1 MSLTRAN
8 VETILVRRCGSLL
21 TAAGLDGTTLDGT
34 NVDLNDPIGYALRE
48 MGYTVDDITA
58 VADDDV
64 SSVST
69 ANYDKLLDLSELR
82 TLENIQ
88 GNLDEVDITLGPRKE
103 ALGQLPDRLE
113 KRIERL
119 EAKVRKVYGI
129 GVGTI
134 TAGVIKLDF
143 AEHNEDLPDET

>member
-58 VADDDV
+58 VADADV
-64 SSVST
+64 SSA

-103 ALGQLPDRLE
+103 ALGQLPTRLE